1 MQPSIVELTTDPFAA
16 NNMVNLSRM
25 STKISFR
32 AAPDWPIMPVFLE
45 PMGLWTADELTVLVD
60 NDGTLIFWA
69 STSKGSL

>member
-1 MQPSIVELTTDPFAA
+1 MHPSIVLLTTEPLAA
-16 NNMVNLSRM
+16 NNIVSLSRM

-45 PMGLWTADELTVLVD
+45 PMGLWTAEDDTVFVD

-69 STSKGSL
+69 STNKGSL